1 MTVSKDHIKSD
12 LPVTTDWWNEH
23 VSEVYLN
30 GCHIGR
36 VLFARDNNTHLQ
48 HSNPIVLGKGNVVQ
62 EGKYWL
68 NKVEQIR
75 KEFNSKRFNPSRYG
89 TPPPVLDWGD
99 DEKVVLLNQEGLMIY
114 NKNEEIER
122 QSLEAGCAVIR
133 DIPSKLLTW
142 IDNDEEMRNRFRTL
156 LFSEMERETEFTTTF
171 EFLIQQDQL
180 VYGESMVEALNQCFL
195 DFGTQVTAWNNV
207 TWATLSVHLDNFSLT
222 KTDKDK
228 TLFNR
233 TVYLPGNAS
242 DMSKPVNFTPYDFQN
257 FKYKGP
263 RRLSK
268 CTLVIGRTFL
278 DELNWRKKV
287 SRRPSFTIE
296 KP

>member
-1 MTVSKDHIKSD
+1 MSKDHIKSD
-12 LPVTTDWWNEH
+12 LPVTTDWWNEN

-62 EGKYWL
+62 DAKSWL
-68 NKVEQIR
+68 AKVDQIR
-75 KEFNSKRFNPSRYG
+75 KLFDLQIRRARNNG
-89 TPPPVLDWGD
+89 QPPPDLDFGD
-99 DEKVVLLNQEGLMIY
+99 AQKVVLLNQEGLMIY

-142 IDNDEEMRNRFRTL
+142 IDKDEEMRNRFRTL

-171 EFLIQQDQL
+171 QFLIQQDQL

-207 TWATLSVHLDNFSLT
+207 TWATLSVHLDNFSPT

-257 FKYKGP
+257 FSNKGP
-263 RRLSK
+263 RRLTK
-268 CTLVIGRTFL
+268 CTLVIGRTYL
-278 DELNWRKKV
+278 DERNWRKRV
-287 SRRPSFTIE
+287 SRRPSFTLE
-296 KP
+296 MP

>member
-1 MTVSKDHIKSD
+1 MSKDHIKSD
-12 LPVTTDWWNEH
+12 LPVTTDWWNEN

-62 EGKYWL
+62 DAKSWL
-68 NKVEQIR
+68 AKVDQIR
-75 KEFNSKRFNPSRYG
+75 KLFDLQIRRARNNG
-89 TPPPVLDWGD
+89 QPPPDLDFGD
-99 DEKVVLLNQEGLMIY
+99 AQKVVLLNQEGLMIY

-122 QSLEAGCAVIR
+122 QSLEEGCAVIR

-142 IDNDEEMRNRFRTL
+142 IDKDEEMRNRFRTL

-171 EFLIQQDQL
+171 QFLIQQDQL

-207 TWATLSVHLDNFSLT
+207 TWATLSVHLDNFSPT

-257 FKYKGP
+257 FSNKGP
-263 RRLSK
+263 RRLTK
-268 CTLVIGRTFL
+268 CTLVIGRTYL
-278 DELNWRKKV
+278 DERNWRKRV
-287 SRRPSFTIE
+287 SRRPSFTLE
-296 KP
+296 MP

>member
-1 MTVSKDHIKSD
+1 MSKDHIKSD
-12 LPVTTDWWNEH
+12 LPVTTDWWNEN

-62 EGKYWL
+62 DAKSWL
-68 NKVEQIR
+68 AKVDQIR
-75 KEFNSKRFNPSRYG
+75 KLFDLQIRRSRNNG
-89 TPPPVLDWGD
+89 QPPPDLDFGD
-99 DEKVVLLNQEGLMIY
+99 AQKVVLLNQEGLMIY

-142 IDNDEEMRNRFRTL
+142 IDKDEEMRNRFRTL

-171 EFLIQQDQL
+171 PFLFQQDQL

-207 TWATLSVHLDNFSLT
+207 TWATLSVHLDNFSPT

-228 TLFNR
+228 TRFNR

-257 FKYKGP
+257 LSNKGP
-263 RRLSK
+263 RRLTK
-268 CTLVIGRTFL
+268 CTLVIGRTYL
-278 DELNWRKKV
+278 DERNWRKKV
-287 SRRPSFTIE
+287 SRRPSFTLE

>member
-62 EGKYWL
+62 DAKSWL
-68 NKVEQIR
+68 AKVDQIR
-75 KEFNSKRFNPSRYG
+75 KLFDLQIRSARNNRQ
-89 TPPPVLDWGD
+89 PPPDLDFGD
-99 DEKVVLLNQEGLMIY
+99 AQKVVLLNQEGLMIY

-122 QSLEAGCAVIR
+122 QSLEEGCAVIR
-133 DIPSKLLTW
+133 NIPSKLLTW
-142 IDNDEEMRNRFRTL
+142 IDKDEEMRNRFRTL
-156 LFSEMERETEFTTTF
+156 LFSEMERETQFTTTF

-207 TWATLSVHLDNFSLT
+207 TWATLSVHLDNFSPT

-228 TLFNR
+228 TRFNR

-257 FKYKGP
+257 LSNKGP
-263 RRLSK
+263 RRLTK
-268 CTLVIGRTFL
+268 CTLVIGRTYL
-278 DELNWRKKV
+278 DERNWRKKV
-287 SRRPSFTIE
+287 SRRPSFTLE

>member
-1 MTVSKDHIKSD
+1 MSKDHIKSD
-12 LPVTTDWWNEH
+12 LPVTTDWWNEN

-62 EGKYWL
+62 DAKSWL
-68 NKVEQIR
+68 AKVDQIR
-75 KEFNSKRFNPSRYG
+75 KLFDLQIRSARNTG
-89 TPPPVLDWGD
+89 QPPPDLDFGD
-99 DEKVVLLNQEGLMIY
+99 AQKVVLLNQEGLMIY

-142 IDNDEEMRNRFRTL
+142 IDKDEEMRNRFRTL

-171 EFLIQQDQL
+171 QFLIQQDQL

-207 TWATLSVHLDNFSLT
+207 TWATLSVHLDNFSPT

-228 TLFNR
+228 TRFNR

-257 FKYKGP
+257 FSNKGP
-263 RRLSK
+263 RRLTK
-268 CTLVIGRTFL
+268 CTLVIGRTYL
-278 DELNWRKKV
+278 DERKWRKRV
-287 SRRPSFTIE
+287 SRRPSFTLE